1 MVKSLWHALDTQ
13 SLKVSTISSE
23 TINEHNSV
31 HLNNLYISVS
41 RTKVVIFGGATGD
54 TGKYIITGDTY
65 LLDQSNSRWSKL
77 EGNDK

>member
-13 SLKVSTISSE
+13 SLKVSTSSSE
-23 TINEHNSV
+23 IINAHNSV
-31 HLNNLYISVS
+31 HLNHLYKSVS